1 MAEDKEKKAEEAN
14 EQIEAQDNNTH
25 NFNNL
30 PILPLRQLII
40 YPGAIVP
47 LSIGRPKTI
56 KLAEEAVAEGQEIVI
71 VTQKD
76 ASAEDPAPGGLYE
89 VGCLSRIVKHVF
101 GEQNEMSLVVQGIM
115 RVAISRFTQEDP
127 YYKAD
132 VKPLSDSGEDDQ
144 TIEALMLSLKQSAC
158 KLLEFLPD
166 LPESA
171 AGLIEHVNS
180 PSVLA
185 DLIAGNI
192 DGPVEEKQ
200 AILAC
205 LDLKTR
211 LQKVLELVEQQ
222 LSILEL
228 SHKITSQVQ
237 GEMSKTQR
245 EFYLR
250 QQLKAIKE
258 ELGDSDDAD
267 DDVADLDE
275 RFNSK
280 ELTEE
285 AKKVITKELRR
296 LHRMNPMQSE
306 YVVARNYV
314 EWLLDLPWVEESD
327 DRLELSEV
335 RSILDED
342 HYGLE
347 KVKKRILEFLAVRK
361 IKKDPKGPILCF
373 VGPPGV
379 GKTSLGRSIA
389 RAMGREFVRASM
401 GGVRDEAE
409 IRGHRRTYVG
419 AMPGRIIQGMKR
431 AGKLNPL
438 FVLDEVDKLAHDVRG
453 DPASALLEVLDP
465 EQNGTFS
472 DHYLNIP
479 YDLSKVFFLTTAN
492 QLETIPPALRDRME
506 ILELPGYTLDEKI
519 HIARQ
524 HLLPKQL
531 EAHGLSDK
539 LLSVDD
545 AVLADLIT
553 SYTKEAGVRNLEREI
568 AALCRSVAVKVAGGD
583 ESLHTI
589 TSPMLADILGPERYF
604 NEIADRTEIPGVATG
619 MAWTPAGGDILFI
632 EATSMKG
639 KGELMLTGQLGDV
652 MKESAQAALSYVRSQ
667 AAKLGID
674 DTNFK
679 ELDIHLHVPAGAVPK
694 DGPSAGIT
702 IFTALVSLL
711 TNTCVR
717 ADVAMTGEITLRGN
731 VLPVGGIK
739 EKVLAARRAGVKRI
753 VLPERNR
760 KDLVEVPEEC
770 KADLEFIHVSRI
782 DEVLD
787 AVLRR

>member
-1 MAEDKEKKAEEAN
+1 
-14 EQIEAQDNNTH
+14 
-25 NFNNL
+25 
-30 PILPLRQLII
+30 
-40 YPGAIVP
+40 
-47 LSIGRPKTI
+47 
-56 KLAEEAVAEGQEIVI
+56 
-71 VTQKD
+71 
-76 ASAEDPAPGGLYE
+76 
-89 VGCLSRIVKHVF
+89 
-101 GEQNEMSLVVQGIM
+101 
-115 RVAISRFTQEDP
+115 
-127 YYKAD
+127 
-132 VKPLSDSGEDDQ
+132 
-144 TIEALMLSLKQSAC
+144 
-158 KLLEFLPD
+158 
-166 LPESA
+166 
-171 AGLIEHVNS
+171 
-180 PSVLA
+180 
-185 DLIAGNI
+185 
-192 DGPVEEKQ
+192 
-200 AILAC
+200 
-205 LDLKTR
+205 
-211 LQKVLELVEQQ
+211 
-222 LSILEL
+222 
-228 SHKITSQVQ
+228 
-237 GEMSKTQR
+237 
-245 EFYLR
+245 
-250 QQLKAIKE
+250 
-258 ELGDSDDAD
+258 
-267 DDVADLDE
+267 
-275 RFNSK
+275 
-280 ELTEE
+280 
-285 AKKVITKELRR
+285 
-296 LHRMNPMQSE
+296 
-306 YVVARNYV
+306 
-314 EWLLDLPWVEESD
+314 
-327 DRLELSEV
+327 
-335 RSILDED
+335 
-342 HYGLE
+342 
-347 KVKKRILEFLAVRK
+347 
-361 IKKDPKGPILCF
+361 
-373 VGPPGV
+373 
-379 GKTSLGRSIA
+379 
-389 RAMGREFVRASM
+389 MGREFVRASM

-431 AGKLNPL
+431 AGRLNPL